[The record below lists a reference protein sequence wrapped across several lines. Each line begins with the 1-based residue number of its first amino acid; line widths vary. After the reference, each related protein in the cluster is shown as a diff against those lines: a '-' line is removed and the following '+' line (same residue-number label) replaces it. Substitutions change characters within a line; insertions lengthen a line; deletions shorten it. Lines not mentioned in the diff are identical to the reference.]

1 MSEVPRSVQFTPSR
15 VEGLPAVSEVIV
27 FPDRMELACE
37 GRLVTVRFAEIA
49 KWPRPRWLAPLR
61 KRVGRPMWLPV
72 ADRDFF
78 HAPPDR
84 FFRFYTNPPLVVYMP
99 VGDSYSPQASCF
111 AAVKQVLG
119 AGGFDTFDLG

>member
-15 VEGLPAVSEVIV
+15 VEGLPAVSGVIV
-27 FPDRMELACE
+27 FSDRMELTSE
-37 GRLVTVRFAEIA
+37 GRLVTVRFAGIA
-49 KWPRPRWLAPLR
+49 KWPRPRWLARLR
-61 KRVGRPMWLPV
+61 KRLGRGMWLPV

-84 FFRFYTNPPLVVYMP
+84 FFRFYTDPPVVVYIP
-99 VGDSYSPQASCF
+99 VEDSYSPHAGCF